1 MNLIY
6 RLASLPP
13 LVLTLALAVPGC
25 NDKPPGP
32 DTAGP
37 APEAGADAAPAPGPA
52 TPPPT
57 AEPAKSESANTP
69 VPPPEPA
76 AETPKSE
83 PADKPAAE
91 TPESKPQAAAPPAER
106 NGNLTGITL
115 QPVKFDEFLK
125 RVANKDAKYTL
136 VDVWATWCGPC
147 KENFPHV
154 VEMHKKYAGKGLAV
168 TSLSFD
174 DPADAKALA
183 EARRFLAEKKAV
195 MTNLLLDEEFGLGN
209 EKLNINA
216 IPAVFI
222 YGPDGK
228 EVKRFTWD
236 DPNHQFTYDDVEK
249 TVVALLEGKPLPRDE
264 KTEPAGKK

>member
-1 MNLIY
+1 MNLIH

-13 LVLTLALAVPGC
+13 LVLALALALPGC
-25 NDKPPGP
+25 NEP
-32 DTAGP
+32 AGTGS
-37 APEAGADAAPAPGPA
+37 AASGPEAGTAAAPGPA
-52 TPPPT
+52 TPP
-57 AEPAKSESANTP
+57 AGEPAKPQASTDP

-83 PADKPAAE
+83 PAEKPAVETPEAKPQATAPAAE
-91 TPESKPQAAAPPAER
+91 T
-106 NGNLTGITL
+106 NGAVALV
-115 QPVKFDEFLK
+115 PVKFDEFLK

-154 VEMHKKYAGKGLAV
+154 VEMHKKYADKGLAV

-183 EARRFLAEKKAV
+183 EAKRFLAEKQAV

-249 TVVALLEGKPLPRDE
+249 TVVALLEGKPLPEDE
-264 KTEPAGKK
+264 KSKPAETK